1 MSVNDQYLGFL
12 SSTSL
17 RKVESILQLLIF
29 NFEELS
35 KNSVS
40 IDISDI
46 DIPDNEVLGKRVERF
61 FENCIIDSKQYHLIC
76 KNKQIFK
83 DKITIGELDFI
94 IQDLIHKKTIHVE
107 LVYKFYLYD
116 PKIKT
121 EIDRWVGPNRK
132 DSLPLKIEKLKKH
145 QFPLLYR
152 EETLPILEELKLN
165 PNEIIQEVCYLGN
178 LFIPKFH
185 KEEIE
190 ISSIK
195 NCIKGYWILQN
206 EFTLE
211 EYGNSLFFIPNK
223 QDWIVDPKLNK
234 VWLSYQEILPIVRES
249 LIQKK
254 SPLLWVKR
262 NEDSYECLF
271 IVWW

>member
-1 MSVNDQYLGFL
+1 MSINDQYLGFL

-17 RKVESILQLLIF
+17 KKVESVLQLPVF

-35 KNSVS
+35 KSSVS

-46 DIPDNEVLGKRVERF
+46 AIPDNEVLGKRVEHF
-61 FENCIIDSKQYHLIC
+61 FEHCIAHSKQYQLIC
-76 KNKQIFK
+76 KNKQIFN

-94 IQDLIHKKTIHVE
+94 IRDLFHQKIIHVE

-121 EIDRWVGPNRK
+121 ELDRWIGPNRK
-132 DSLPLKIEKLKKH
+132 DSLPFKIEKLKKH
-145 QFPLLYR
+145 QFPLLYK
-152 EETLPILEELKLN
+152 EETLPILEALKLN
-165 PNEIIQEVCYLGN
+165 PLEINQEICYLAN
-178 LFIPKFH
+178 LFVPKSY
-185 KEEIE
+185 KEGPS

-195 NCIKGYWILQN
+195 NCIKGYWIQLNQL
-206 EFTLE
+206 TIE
-211 EYGNSLFFIPNK
+211 EYDSCKFYIPNK
-223 QDWIVDPKLNK
+223 SDWMVTPKSNK
-234 VWLSYQEILPIVRES
+234 VWLSYHETLPI
-249 LIQKK
+249 LNKHIIQKK

-262 NEDSYECLF
+262 NEDSYERLF